1 MLKSEIYD
9 HVNERLRL
17 FLAGKRKAA
26 AQIGLEHA
34 QRVCM
39 TSRRPWGWN
48 CAQSLINN
56 AP

>member
-34 QRVCM
+34 HRVCM

-56 AP
+56 AS